1 VPLRRDPSTEPRNA
15 GVYVNVFG
23 PLRPSVTLDAATL
36 ELSGIMARI
45 AAAYPESDQHM
56 APLLQAFQEQFIGRE
71 GKQLLWSML
80 ATVSLVLLIACANV
94 ANLLLARAA
103 GRTREVG
110 IRTAIGASRRRV
122 VWQMVLEVLAIA
134 GVAALL
140 ATVVAGVGVA
150 FFRRAIAPSNPPF
163 FMVFRVDAPI
173 LGFIMLA
180 AIFSALIAGGV
191 PALKASGM
199 NVSSI
204 LKDESRGS
212 YGLRVGRLSRVLV
225 IGEISMSLGLLVA
238 AGLLTKSIRT
248 LNDYDYGFQ
257 TDQLFTA
264 RLGLFQA
271 DYPDTLARRA
281 FYDDLL
287 DRIHEIPAARHAALG
302 TALPGL
308 NSGGSNVAIEGTTYQ
323 EDRDYPFARNGVVS
337 PGYFET
343 VGVDIERGR
352 DFGPEDD
359 ADALPVAIVNRTF
372 VAEHFPDGDA
382 LGRRFRQSGSDGTQ
396 PWLTIV
402 GIVPDLE
409 MQGMSNGAESERG
422 GYYVPVDQSD
432 ARFMSIL
439 ARGPRAP
446 MSLSEDVRAAVR
458 TVDPDTPLYFVQTL
472 RSRIDQDTWTFSIF
486 GSLFLVFGAV
496 ALFLA
501 AVGLYGVM
509 AFSVTRRTPEV
520 GIRMALGA
528 SRGAILSMVLRQGL
542 GQVILGLLLGT
553 GVALLV
559 SRGMRAILFQISPYD
574 PVVFGGIALVLGL
587 TGMLATF
594 IPARRATRAD
604 PATALR
610 YD

>member
-1 VPLRRDPSTEPRNA
+1 
-15 GVYVNVFG
+15 
-23 PLRPSVTLDAATL
+23 
-36 ELSGIMARI
+36 
-45 AAAYPESDQHM
+45 
-56 APLLQAFQEQFIGRE
+56 
-71 GKQLLWSML
+71 
-80 ATVSLVLLIACANV
+80 
-94 ANLLLARAA
+94 
-103 GRTREVG
+103 
-110 IRTAIGASRRRV
+110 
-122 VWQMVLEVLAIA
+122 
-134 GVAALL
+134 
-140 ATVVAGVGVA
+140 
-150 FFRRAIAPSNPPF
+150 
-163 FMVFRVDAPI
+163 MVFRVDGPI

-180 AIFSALIAGGV
+180 AILSALIAGGI

-199 NVSSI
+199 DVSSI

-212 YGLRVGRLSRVLV
+212 SGLRVGRLSRVLV
-225 IGEISMSLGLLVA
+225 IGEIAMSLGLLVA

-248 LNDYDYGFQ
+248 LNNYDYAFQ
-257 TDQLFTA
+257 TDRLFTA
-264 RLGLFQA
+264 RLGLFEA
-271 DYPDTLARRA
+271 DFPDTLARRA

-287 DRIHEIPAARHAALG
+287 DRLHEIPAARYVALG
-302 TALPGL
+302 NALPGL

-323 EDRDYPFARNGVVS
+323 EARDYPFARNGVVS
-337 PGYFET
+337 PGYFEA
-343 VGVDIERGR
+343 VGVEVERGR
-352 DFGPEDD
+352 DFGPQDD

-382 LGRRFRQSGSDGTQ
+382 LGRRFRPGRGDSTQ

-409 MQGMSNGAESERG
+409 MQGMSNGPESERG
-422 GYYVPVDQSD
+422 GYYVPIDQSD

-439 ARGPRAP
+439 ARGPQAP
-446 MSLSEDVRAAVR
+446 MSLGEDVRTAVQ

-472 RSRIDQDTWTFSIF
+472 RSRIDDDTWTFSVF

-509 AFSVTRRTPEV
+509 AFSVARRTPEV

-528 SRGAILSMVLRQGL
+528 SRRTILSMVLRQGL
-542 GQVILGLLLGT
+542 VQVVLGLVLGT

-559 SRGMRAILFQISPYD
+559 SRGMRAILFEISPYD